1 MIVPRPLR
9 FAVLVVIVLMAV
21 PAAAVKAMPRM
32 PVGFFD
38 DPSFRWSTVAPTNL
52 RAASAAHASIVH
64 ALADWSQ
71 IAPEKPANPLNGDD
85 PAYNLSDLDTL
96 VSTAPK
102 YGLQVLITITGTPKW
117 ANGGKTTNHPPTH
130 LADLTNFAHML
141 AARYNGRRPGF
152 GAVTRWSVWNEPNLQ
167 LFLTPQFN
175 ASGKIVSP
183 QEYVK
188 LWMAA
193 YTGIK
198 AGNSLAQVAAGETSN
213 RGHNRPTAGNGING
227 TSDSVAPATFA
238 NLVAKAAPHLPFVA
252 WAEHPYPSIPHPS
265 ATQKATYPEVRLT
278 NIDKF
283 GASLQQWFHRRVPIW
298 VTEWAE
304 QTAPEYSQGGGISH
318 AQQAKD
324 VKTAIQLAQA
334 SPYVEMFVWFI
345 FRDSTSQTWFSGIE
359 NKTGARKPAYSAWV
373 TAAKATDGQSIVVAP
388 NRVFTAKIAV
398 PLFSYYDT
406 PGTPIGVT
414 YLVFQG
420 KAVAAEGQPRVTLAA
435 DQTVSFTVKFKP
447 AKGVT
452 YTMTVN
458 ANDKHGWKVKRTVTL
473 LPSS

>member
-1 MIVPRPLR
+1 MIVSRLLR
-9 FAVLVVIVLMAV
+9 FAVLVVIVFMAV
-21 PAAAVKAMPRM
+21 PAAAVKAEPRM

-38 DPSFRWSTVAPTNL
+38 DPSFRWSTVAATNL
-52 RAASAAHASIVH
+52 RAASGVHTSIVH

-96 VSTAPK
+96 VRTAPK

-117 ANGGKTTNHPPTH
+117 ANGGQTTNHPPTH
-130 LADLTNFAHML
+130 LADLTTFAHML
-141 AARYNGRRPGF
+141 AARYNGHRSGF

-188 LWMAA
+188 LWLAA

-198 AGNSLAQVAAGETSN
+198 AGNPSALVAAGETSN
-213 RGHNRPTAGNGING
+213 RGHNHPTGGG
-227 TSDSVAPATFA
+227 SDSVAPATFA
-238 NLVAKAAPHLPFVA
+238 NLVAKAAPKLPMAA
-252 WAEHPYPSIPHPS
+252 WAEHPYPALPHPS

-304 QTAPEYSQGGGISH
+304 QTAPEYHQGGISGISY
-318 AQQAKD
+318 AQQARD
-324 VKTAIQLAQA
+324 VKTALQLAQA
-334 SPYVEMFVWFI
+334 SPYVEMFIWFV
-345 FRDSTSQTWFSGIE
+345 FRDSDSKTWFSGIE
-359 NKTGARKPAYSAWV
+359 KKTGVKKPAFNVFAA
-373 TAAKATDGQSIVVAP
+373 AAKNVDGQSIVVAP
-388 NRVFTAKIAV
+388 NHTFKAKIYV
-398 PLFSYYDT
+398 PLLSYYDT
-406 PGTPIGVT
+406 PGSPVGVT
-414 YLVFQG
+414 WAVFQG
-420 KAVAAEGQPRVTLAA
+420 KGVAAEAQPRVTLSA
-435 DQTVSFTVKFKP
+435 DQTVNFTVNFKP

-458 ANDKHGWKVKRTVTL
+458 VNDKHGWKVKRTVTL
-473 LPSS
+473 IPSS

>member
-1 MIVPRPLR
+1 MTVPRPLR
-9 FAVLVVIVLMAV
+9 FALLVVILLMAV
-21 PAAAVKAMPRM
+21 PAAAVKAQPRM

-38 DPSFRWSTVAPTNL
+38 DPSFRWSTVAATNL
-52 RAASAAHASIVH
+52 RASSAVHASIVH

-71 IAPEKPANPLNGDD
+71 IAPEKPADPLNGDD

-117 ANGGKTTNHPPTH
+117 ANGGQTPNHPPKH
-130 LADLTNFAHML
+130 LSDLTTFAHML
-141 AARYNGRRPGF
+141 AARYNGHHPGF
-152 GAVTRWSVWNEPNLQ
+152 GVVTRWSVWNEPNLQ

-175 ASGKIVSP
+175 ASGKIISP

-198 AGNSLAQVAAGETSN
+198 AGNPAALVAAGETSN
-213 RGHNRPTAGNGING
+213 RGHNHPTGLG
-227 TSDSVAPATFA
+227 TDSVAPATFA
-238 NLVAKAAPHLPFVA
+238 NLVAKAAPHLPMAA
-252 WAEHPYPSIPHPS
+252 WAEHPYPAFPRPS
-265 ATQKATYPEVRLT
+265 ATQTATYPEVRLT

-283 GASLQQWFHRRVPIW
+283 GASLQQWFHKRVPIW
-298 VTEWAE
+298 ITEWAE
-304 QTAPEYSQGGGISH
+304 QTSPELHPFGVSY
-318 AQQAKD
+318 AQQAQD
-324 VKTAIQLAQA
+324 VKTALQLAQA
-334 SPYVEMFVWFI
+334 SPYVEMFVWFV
-345 FRDSTSQTWFSGIE
+345 FRDSDNKTWFSGIE
-359 NKTGARKPAYSAWV
+359 QKTGVKKPAFGAFAA
-373 TAAKATDGQSIVVAP
+373 TAKNIDGQSIVVAP

-398 PLFSYYDT
+398 PLFSYYDP

-414 YLVFQG
+414 WLVFQG
-420 KAVAAEGQPRVTLAA
+420 KAVAAEAQPRVTLSA
-435 DQTVSFTVKFKP
+435 DQTVTFTVKFKP

-458 ANDKHGWKVKRTVTL
+458 ANDRHGWKVKRIVTL

>member
-9 FAVLVVIVLMAV
+9 FAVLVVILLMAV
-21 PAAAVKAMPRM
+21 PAAAVKAKPRM

-38 DPSFRWSTVAPTNL
+38 DPSFRWSTVAATNL
-52 RAASAAHASIVH
+52 RAASGAHASIVH

-213 RGHNRPTAGNGING
+213 RGHNHPTAGNGING

-388 NRVFTAKIAV
+388 NRTFTAKIAV

-406 PGTPIGVT
+406 PGTPVGVT
-414 YLVFQG
+414 WSVFQG
-420 KAVAAEGQPRVTLAA
+420 KAVAAEGQPLVTLSA
-435 DQTVSFTVKFKP
+435 DQTVTFTVKFKP

-458 ANDKHGWKVKRTVTL
+458 ANDKHGWKVKRIVTL